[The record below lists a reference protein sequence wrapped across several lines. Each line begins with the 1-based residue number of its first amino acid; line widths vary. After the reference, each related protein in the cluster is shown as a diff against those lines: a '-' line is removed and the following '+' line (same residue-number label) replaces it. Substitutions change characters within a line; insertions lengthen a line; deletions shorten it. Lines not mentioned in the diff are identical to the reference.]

1 MPSPFEQF
9 AINRVVQRAGVQLT
23 PAIEKALVTLL
34 QSAREGNLSCD
45 IDEELPEEICAYA
58 TESPEKPFVKFG
70 KKLYLQKHWA
80 LETRIIQKLVDL
92 WTRPLRDYDATRF
105 TAALEAEKKHLT
117 EAQLTA
123 VTTGFAKNVTIF
135 TGGPGTGKTYTA
147 AAFIRVIAASQ
158 GSCKVIIA
166 APTGKAAAHLES
178 VFSKQ
183 AAQNVTWESMT
194 LHRLLS
200 LRPNTQRLLSH
211 HTIDADLVVVDEAS
225 MMDGYLL
232 LHLLQALKPHTRLL
246 LLGDANQLPPVDGV
260 SFFPEIA
267 SLWGQKLTRSIRMGE
282 GMVGVVADAILGG
295 SLVDIPRTAWIGEE
309 DRLVDW
315 LCKRLPTPHREEKP
329 DPLILLEELSR
340 FRVLNA
346 LRQGP
351 FGIDALNRQILAKFQ
366 KQMGFGW
373 FVIPILILQN
383 NPTLGLFNGT
393 SGILVR
399 HDGGGTAYFL
409 EEGGVRA
416 VPEKALPRY
425 EVAFCL
431 SIHKSQ
437 GSEFDEVLLLF
448 GPGSERFG
456 VKALYTAVTRA
467 KKKVEICAD
476 ETALEAAIQNKK
488 NTTSGFVERIKG
500 HLLESK

>member
-23 PAIEKALVTLL
+23 PSIEKALVTLL
-34 QSAREGNLSCD
+34 QNAREGHLSCE
-45 IDEELPEEICAYA
+45 IDEELPESLCAHA
-58 TESPEKPFVKFG
+58 TESSEKPFVKFG
-70 KKLYLQKHWA
+70 KKHYLQRHWA
-80 LETRIIQKLVDL
+80 LETRIIEKLVAL
-92 WTRPLRDYDATRF
+92 WTQPIPSFDVARF
-105 TAALEAEKKHLT
+105 SAVLEAEKKHLT
-117 EAQLTA
+117 EAQHAA
-123 VTTGFAKNVTIF
+123 VASGFKKNLTIF

-147 AAFIRVIAASQ
+147 AAFIRVMAAVQ
-158 GSCKVIIA
+158 GASKVIIA

-178 VFSKQ
+178 VFCKQ
-183 AAQNVTWESMT
+183 ATHDVTWESMT

-200 LRPNTQRLLSH
+200 LRPNTQRLSSH

-267 SLWGQKLTRSIRMGE
+267 NLWGQKLTRSIRMGE
-282 GMVGVVADAILGG
+282 GMVGAVADAILAG
-295 SLVDIPRTAWIGEE
+295 SLADIPRTAWISEE
-309 DRLVDW
+309 EPLVDW
-315 LCKRLPTPHREEKP
+315 LCSRLPTPHHEEKP
-329 DPLILLEELSR
+329 DPLALLQELSR

-366 KQMGFGW
+366 SQGGFGW
-373 FVIPILILQN
+373 FVIPILILEN

-399 HDGGGTAYFL
+399 HDGVGIAYFL
-409 EEGGVRA
+409 EEVGIRS

-437 GSEFDEVLLLF
+437 GSEYDEVLLLF

-476 ETALEAAIQNKK
+476 ETALEAAMQNKK
-488 NTTSGFVERIKG
+488 NTTSGFIERIRG
-500 HLLESK
+500 HLPEGK